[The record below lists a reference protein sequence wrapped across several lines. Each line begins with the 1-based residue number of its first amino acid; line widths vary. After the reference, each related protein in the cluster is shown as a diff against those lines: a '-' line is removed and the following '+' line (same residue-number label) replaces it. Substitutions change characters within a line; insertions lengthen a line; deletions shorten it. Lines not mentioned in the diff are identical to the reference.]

1 MQKSD
6 GKAEVL
12 FKDIHFEISINKKP
26 EFIINKMKL
35 GRISGKKLIL
45 NAYECLYLY
54 LKKVI
59 CPLDKILNST
69 AGILSVVIDD
79 EGFLDRFMV
88 YTFLKSKGLF
98 VDVVGKAFF
107 WDNNSRKPM
116 NGPVVVI
123 KEDQKVSFKDL
134 LENSGQVYAAIDD
147 DYGITLFTS
156 EIVELR
162 GNIEAPD
169 LSGIHVEQISGI
181 NMVSERKLPD
191 WFGNRFSDLKILNK
205 SEAALLSDNDDEK
218 KALGSVILATFSD
231 LVQSGFIVRSGFKYG
246 ANFRLYSKSMDDH
259 AEFLLHVIE
268 EPEEWYKISRAVR
281 VAQGV
286 RKTMVFAGDMGGKIS
301 YIKINRVKDNF
312 FSNQT

>member
-6 GKAEVL
+6 GKTEVL
-12 FKDIHFEISINKKP
+12 FKDIPFEISINKKP

-35 GRISGKKLIL
+35 GHISGKKLIL
-45 NAYECLYLY
+45 DEYECLYLY

-59 CPLDKILNST
+59 SPLDKILNST
-69 AGILSVVIDD
+69 AGILSVVVDD

-98 VDVVGKAFF
+98 VNVIDRTFF
-107 WDNNSRKPM
+107 WDNNSRRPT
-116 NGPVVVI
+116 NGPLIVI
-123 KEDQKVSFKDL
+123 KEDQKMSFKDL
-134 LENSGQVYAAIDD
+134 LENSGHVYAAIDD

-162 GNIEAPD
+162 GNVGTPD
-169 LSGIHVEQISGI
+169 FNGIHVEHI
-181 NMVSERKLPD
+181 NGTNIVSERKLPD

-205 SEAALLSDNDDEK
+205 FEAALLSGGDDEK
-218 KALGSVILATFSD
+218 RALGSVTLGAFSD
-231 LVQSGFIVRSGFKYG
+231 IAQRGFIVRSGFKYG
-246 ANFRLYSKSMDDH
+246 ANFRLYSRSMDDH

-286 RKTMVFAGDMGGKIS
+286 RKTMVFAGDVGGKIL